1 MTITNKTKEK
11 LTLFLFL
18 GPSIA
23 GFSLFFFAPFLG
35 AIYYSLIDG
44 SSESHF
50 VGLENYINIM
60 SNNVFTRAMFNT
72 IFFTIICVPINMGI
86 SLILALLL
94 NLRIPY
100 RNIFRTIFISPL
112 VVPVASVIL
121 VWHILF
127 DYSGT
132 INAVL
137 SNLGLFKVDWMN
149 SEWARIVVLI
159 LYLWKNVGYNIILFL
174 AGLQCI
180 PEEYYDSARI
190 DGANLWHKFKNI
202 TLVYLTPTSF
212 FVFIMSIINSFKV
225 FRETYL
231 ISGEY
236 PHTSIYM
243 LQHYMNNM
251 FRSLDYQKLTTA
263 ALITAFIIYL
273 LVVILFRFER
283 RISASLK

>member
-1 MTITNKTKEK
+1 MTITTKTKEK
-11 LTLFLFL
+11 ITLFLFL

-23 GFSLFFFAPFLG
+23 GFSLFFFVPFLG

-44 SSESHF
+44 SSEGHF
-50 VGLENYINIM
+50 VGLGNYINII
-60 SNNVFTRAMFNT
+60 SNEVFTRAMFNT
-72 IFFTIICVPINMGI
+72 IFFTIICVPTNMGI
-86 SLILALLL
+86 SLIMALLL

-132 INAVL
+132 INAVI

-149 SEWARIVVLI
+149 SEWTRIVVLI

-190 DGANLWHKFKNI
+190 DGANPWNQFKNI

-283 RISASLK
+283 RISSSLK